1 MTEKSKHNS
10 KTARKKSPQGHKGS
24 QVARKGQKGP
34 KGPIGPKR
42 PFKHHITDQ
51 KQLFPMFDSKSANE

>member
-10 KTARKKSPQGHKGS
+10 KTVRKNSSQGHKGS

-34 KGPIGPKR
+34 KGPKGLKGLLDTILLIKNG
-42 PFKHHITDQ
+42 
-51 KQLFPMFDSKSANE
+51 L